1 MLYLN
6 FALYEPSLLYMPK
19 IVLFASGSGSNVEN
33 IIRYFQKSPGV
44 EVAFVFTNKQEAG
57 VLDRCKRLG
66 VPAAYLNKAALDSPA
81 FLEMLKNL
89 NPNLIV
95 LAGYLQKIKADWVA
109 AFSGRIINIHPALL
123 PNYGGKGMY
132 GMNVHEAVIQA
143 KEKESGI
150 SIHYV
155 NEHYDQGA
163 LIAQYTVSIDAQDTA
178 EQLAHKVQ
186 ALEHR
191 YFPAEIEKLLQ
202 HAD

>member
-33 IIRYFQKSPGV
+33 IIRYFQESPSI
-44 EVAFVFTNKQEAG
+44 EVAFVFINKQEAG
-57 VLDRCKRLG
+57 VLERCKRLG

-95 LAGYLQKIKADWVA
+95 LAGFLQKIKADLVT
-109 AFSGRIINIHPALL
+109 AFAGRIINIHPAML

-143 KEKESGI
+143 REKESGI

-155 NEHYDQGA
+155 NEHYDKGA
-163 LIAQYTVSIDAQDTA
+163 LIAQYTVSVDPQDTP
-178 EQLAHKVQ
+178 EQLAQKVQ
-186 ALEHR
+186 AL
-191 YFPAEIEKLLQ
+191 
-202 HAD
+202 

>member
-6 FALYEPSLLYMPK
+6 FALYELSLLYMPK

-33 IIRYFQKSPGV
+33 IIRYFQESSSV

-57 VLDRCKRLG
+57 VLERCKRLG
-66 VPAAYLNKAALDSPA
+66 VPAAYLNKVALDSTV

-95 LAGYLQKIKADWVA
+95 LAGYLQKIKADWVE
-109 AFSGRIINIHPALL
+109 AFAGRIINIHPALL

-132 GMNVHEAVIQA
+132 GMNVHQAVIQA

-163 LIAQYTVSIDAQDTA
+163 LIAQYTVSVDAKDTP
-178 EQLAHKVQ
+178 EQLAQKVQ

-191 YFPAEIEKLLQ
+191 YFPEEIEKLLQ

>member
-33 IIRYFQKSPGV
+33 IIRYFQESPSI

-57 VLDRCKRLG
+57 VLERCKRLG

-89 NPNLIV
+89 NPNIIV
-95 LAGYLQKIKADWVA
+95 LAGYLQKISADWVE
-109 AFSGRIINIHPALL
+109 AFAGRIINIHPALL

-132 GMNVHEAVIQA
+132 GMNVHQAVIQA

-163 LIAQYTVSIDAQDTA
+163 LIAQYTVSIDAQDTP
-178 EQLAHKVQ
+178 EQLAQKVQ

-191 YFPAEIEKLLQ
+191 YFPVEIEKLLQ

>member
-1 MLYLN
+1 
-6 FALYEPSLLYMPK
+6 MPK

-33 IIRYFQKSPGV
+33 IIRYFQESSSV

-57 VLDRCKRLG
+57 VLERCKRLG
-66 VPAAYLNKAALDSPA
+66 VPAAYLNKAALDSTV

-95 LAGYLQKIKADWVA
+95 LAGYLQKISADWVE
-109 AFSGRIINIHPALL
+109 AFAGRIINIHPALL

-132 GMNVHEAVIQA
+132 GMNVHQAVIQA

-163 LIAQYTVSIDAQDTA
+163 LIAQYTVSVDAQDTP
-178 EQLAHKVQ
+178 EQLAQKVQ

-191 YFPAEIEKLLQ
+191 YFPEEIEKLLQ

>member
-6 FALYEPSLLYMPK
+6 FALNEPSLLYMPK

-33 IIRYFQKSPGV
+33 IIRYFQESPSI

-57 VLDRCKRLG
+57 VLERCKRLG

-109 AFSGRIINIHPALL
+109 AFAGRIINIHPALL

-178 EQLAHKVQ
+178 EQLAQKVQ

-191 YFPAEIEKLLQ
+191 YFPTEIEKLLQ

>member
-33 IIRYFQKSPGV
+33 IIRYFQESPSI

-57 VLDRCKRLG
+57 VLERCKRLG

-95 LAGYLQKIKADWVA
+95 LAGFLQKIKADWVT
-109 AFSGRIINIHPALL
+109 AFAGRIINIHPAML

-143 KEKESGI
+143 MEKESGI

-163 LIAQYTVSIDAQDTA
+163 LIAQYTVSIDAQDTP
-178 EQLAHKVQ
+178 EQLAQKVQ

>member
-33 IIRYFQKSPGV
+33 IIRYFQESPSI

-57 VLDRCKRLG
+57 VLERCKRLG

-95 LAGYLQKIKADWVA
+95 LAGFLQKIKADWVT
-109 AFSGRIINIHPALL
+109 AFAGRIINIHPAML

-143 KEKESGI
+143 REKESGI

-163 LIAQYTVSIDAQDTA
+163 LIAQYTVSVDPQDTP
-178 EQLAHKVQ
+178 EQLAQKVQ
-186 ALEHR
+186 ALEHQ
-191 YFPAEIEKLLQ
+191 YFPMEIKKLL
-202 HAD
+202 HDAD

>member
-33 IIRYFQKSPGV
+33 IIRYFQESPSI

-57 VLDRCKRLG
+57 VLERCKRLG

-95 LAGYLQKIKADWVA
+95 LAGFLQKIKADWVT
-109 AFSGRIINIHPALL
+109 AFAGRIINIHPAML

-143 KEKESGI
+143 REKESGI

-163 LIAQYTVSIDAQDTA
+163 LIAQYTVSVDPQDTP
-178 EQLAHKVQ
+178 EQLAQKVQ
-186 ALEHR
+186 ALEHQ
-191 YFPAEIEKLLQ
+191 YFTMEIEKLL
-202 HAD
+202 HDAD

>member
-33 IIRYFQKSPGV
+33 IIRYFQESPSI

-57 VLDRCKRLG
+57 VLERCKRLG

-95 LAGYLQKIKADWVA
+95 LAGFLQKIKADWVT
-109 AFSGRIINIHPALL
+109 AFAGRIININPAML

-132 GMNVHEAVIQA
+132 GMNMHEAVIQA
-143 KEKESGI
+143 REKESGI

-163 LIAQYTVSIDAQDTA
+163 LIAQYTV
-178 EQLAHKVQ
+178 
-186 ALEHR
+186 
-191 YFPAEIEKLLQ
+191 
-202 HAD
+202 

>member
-1 MLYLN
+1 
-6 FALYEPSLLYMPK
+6 MPK

-33 IIRYFQKSPGV
+33 IIRYFQESPSI

-57 VLDRCKRLG
+57 VLERCKRLG

-95 LAGYLQKIKADWVA
+95 LAGYLQKIKADWVT

-178 EQLAHKVQ
+178 EQLAQKVQ

>member
-33 IIRYFQKSPGV
+33 IIRYFQESTSI

-57 VLDRCKRLG
+57 VLERCKRLG

-95 LAGYLQKIKADWVA
+95 LAGFLQKIKADWVT
-109 AFSGRIINIHPALL
+109 AFAGRIINIHPAML

-143 KEKESGI
+143 REKESGI

-163 LIAQYTVSIDAQDTA
+163 LIAQYTVSIDAQDTP
-178 EQLAHKVQ
+178 EQLAQKVQ

>member
-33 IIRYFQKSPGV
+33 IIRYFQESPGI

-57 VLDRCKRLG
+57 VLERCKRLG

-95 LAGYLQKIKADWVA
+95 LAGFLQKIKADWVT
-109 AFSGRIINIHPALL
+109 AFAGRIINIHPAML

-143 KEKESGI
+143 REKESGI

-163 LIAQYTVSIDAQDTA
+163 LIAQYTVSVDPQDTP
-178 EQLAHKVQ
+178 EQLAQKVQ

>member
-6 FALYEPSLLYMPK
+6 FALYELSLLYMPK

-33 IIRYFQKSPGV
+33 IIRYFQESSSV

-57 VLDRCKRLG
+57 VLERCKRLG
-66 VPAAYLNKAALDSPA
+66 VPAAYLNKAALDSTV

-95 LAGYLQKIKADWVA
+95 LAGYLQKIKADWVE
-109 AFSGRIINIHPALL
+109 AFAGRIINIHPALL

-132 GMNVHEAVIQA
+132 GMNVHQAVIQA

-163 LIAQYTVSIDAQDTA
+163 LIAQYTVSVDAQDTP
-178 EQLAHKVQ
+178 EQLAQKVQ

-191 YFPAEIEKLLQ
+191 YFPVEIEKLLQ

>member
-33 IIRYFQKSPGV
+33 IIRYFQESPSI

-57 VLDRCKRLG
+57 VLERCKRLG

-95 LAGYLQKIKADWVA
+95 LAGFLQKIKADWVT
-109 AFSGRIINIHPALL
+109 AFAGRIINIHPAML

-143 KEKESGI
+143 REKESGI

-163 LIAQYTVSIDAQDTA
+163 LIAQYTVSVDPQDTP
-178 EQLAHKVQ
+178 EQLAQKVQ
-186 ALEHR
+186 ALEHQ
-191 YFPAEIEKLLQ
+191 YFQMEIEKLL
-202 HAD
+202 HDAD

>member
-33 IIRYFQKSPGV
+33 IIRYFQESSNV
-44 EVAFVFTNKQEAG
+44 EVTFVFTNKQEAG
-57 VLDRCKRLG
+57 VLERCKRLG
-66 VPAAYLNKAALDSPA
+66 VPAAYLNKAALDGHA

-95 LAGYLQKIKADWVA
+95 LAGYLQKISADWVT

-132 GMNVHEAVIQA
+132 GMNVHQAVIQA

-163 LIAQYTVSIDAQDTA
+163 LIAQYTVSVDAKDTP
-178 EQLAHKVQ
+178 EQLAQKVQ

-191 YFPAEIEKLLQ
+191 YFPVEIEKLLQ

>member
-6 FALYEPSLLYMPK
+6 FALYESSLLYMPK

-33 IIRYFQKSPGV
+33 IISYFQESSSV

-57 VLDRCKRLG
+57 VLERCKRLG
-66 VPAAYLNKAALDSPA
+66 VPAAYLNKEALDSPA

-95 LAGYLQKIKADWVA
+95 LAGYLQKIKADWVS

-132 GMNVHEAVIQA
+132 GMNVHQAVIQA

-163 LIAQYTVSIDAQDTA
+163 LIAQYTVSVDPQDTA
-178 EQLAHKVQ
+178 ERLAHKVQ

>member
-6 FALYEPSLLYMPK
+6 FALNELSLLYMPK

-33 IIRYFQKSPGV
+33 IIRYFQESPSI
-44 EVAFVFTNKQEAG
+44 EVVFVFTNKQEAG
-57 VLDRCKRLG
+57 VLERCKRLG

-163 LIAQYTVSIDAQDTA
+163 LIAQYKVSLDAQDTA

>member
-1 MLYLN
+1 VLYLN
-6 FALYEPSLLYMPK
+6 FALNEPSLLYMPK

-33 IIRYFQKSPGV
+33 IIRYFQESPSI

-57 VLDRCKRLG
+57 VLERCKRLG

-95 LAGYLQKIKADWVA
+95 LAGYLQKIKADWVT

-178 EQLAHKVQ
+178 EQLAQKVQ

>member
-33 IIRYFQKSPGV
+33 IIRYFQESPSI

-57 VLDRCKRLG
+57 VLERCKRLG
-66 VPAAYLNKAALDSPA
+66 VPAAYLNKMALDSPA

-95 LAGYLQKIKADWVA
+95 LAGYLQKIKADWVT

-132 GMNVHEAVIQA
+132 GMNVHQAVIQA

-163 LIAQYTVSIDAQDTA
+163 LIAQYTVSVDAQDTP
-178 EQLAHKVQ
+178 EQLAQKVQ

-191 YFPAEIEKLLQ
+191 YFPEEIEKLLQ

>member
-33 IIRYFQKSPGV
+33 IIRYFQESPSI

-57 VLDRCKRLG
+57 VLERCKRLG

-95 LAGYLQKIKADWVA
+95 LAGFLQKIKADWVT
-109 AFSGRIINIHPALL
+109 AFAGRIINIHPAML

-132 GMNVHEAVIQA
+132 GMNVHEAVIKA
-143 KEKESGI
+143 REKESGI

-163 LIAQYTVSIDAQDTA
+163 LIAQYTVSVDPQDTP
-178 EQLAHKVQ
+178 EQLAQKVQ
-186 ALEHR
+186 ALEHQ
-191 YFPAEIEKLLQ
+191 YFPMEIEKLL
-202 HAD
+202 HDAD

>member
-19 IVLFASGSGSNVEN
+19 IVLFASGSGSNAEN
-33 IIRYFQKSPGV
+33 IIRYFQESPSI

-57 VLDRCKRLG
+57 VLERCKRLG
-66 VPAAYLNKAALDSPA
+66 VPAAYLNKMALDSPA

-95 LAGYLQKIKADWVA
+95 LAGYLQKIKADWVT

-132 GMNVHEAVIQA
+132 GMNVHQAVIQA

-163 LIAQYTVSIDAQDTA
+163 LIAQYTVSVDAQDTP
-178 EQLAHKVQ
+178 EQLAQKVQ

-191 YFPAEIEKLLQ
+191 YFPEEIEKLLQ